1 MEECKL
7 YNNEELIEFFQ
18 KSLIEYAKVNLQED
32 FKEENINKKIN
43 IESWFFN
50 KHKKQLEKFNKIVE
64 TTNKKLHSLSIFQDV
79 IIHSSH
85 YFEIPI
91 YFSCDDYLELNYSTR
106 TASICDENNHINYE
120 LNSNPSPEFTL
131 LMFNHLKRL
140 YQKPIIDDNN
150 FTAFDVLYNS
160 IKDDYIFTS
169 YPFHYSFN
177 LKITTQQPIDF
188 QTFKKLSDA
197 FLFQVMLNCNIPCE
211 YCLNILALLDIN
223 TGGYFKKKNLN
234 ILTTPPQRIYH
245 NHIID
250 YYSLALSSNEPFA
263 QYLSY
268 YHVLEYFFDEVF
280 NENLRK
286 EFQNKITHP
295 NFSYKNNNELDKVID
310 FIKKETRDYKKN
322 GQGNELESLKLVLKK
337 FINRGEL
344 QKRLSPE
351 QIEYYLK
358 NKISF
363 SHAPTI
369 SFKDTEGFYNHLA
382 QRIYQTRNALVHSKE
397 GNVGRYKPYQ
407 DSEELSKEIPL
418 IKLVAEQVIINSSTP
433 L

>member
-1 MEECKL
+1 METIEL
-7 YNNEELIEFFQ
+7 YSCEELIEFFQ
-18 KSLIEYAKVNLQED
+18 KSLIEYAKINLQED
-32 FKEENINKKIN
+32 FKKENTNNKVN
-43 IESWFFN
+43 IEYWFYN
-50 KHKKQLEKFNKIVE
+50 KYKKQLEKFNKIVE
-64 TTNKKLHSLSIFQDV
+64 TTNKKLHSLSIFQGV

-120 LNSNPSPEFTL
+120 LNSNPSPEFIL

-140 YQKPIIDDNN
+140 YQKPTIDDNN

-160 IKDDYIFTS
+160 IIDDYIFTS
-169 YPFHYSFN
+169 YPFIHSFT
-177 LKITTQQPIDF
+177 LKISTQEPTNF
-188 QTFKKLSDA
+188 QTFKKLTDA
-197 FLFQVMLNCNIPCE
+197 FLFQVMLNCNVPCE
-211 YCLNILALLDIN
+211 YYSDILPLLDIS
-223 TGGYFKKKNLN
+223 TSDYLRKKNFN
-234 ILTTPPQRIYH
+234 TLTMPPQRIYH

-280 NENLRK
+280 NANLRD

-295 NFSYKNNNELDKVID
+295 NFSYKDNKALDKIIN
-310 FIKKETRDYKKN
+310 FIKKETRSYKEN
-322 GQGNELESLKLVLKK
+322 GQGNEFESLKQVLKK
-337 FINRGEL
+337 FIDINEL
-344 QKRLSPE
+344 QEKLTSE
-351 QIEYYLK
+351 QIEYFQK
-358 NKISF
+358 NQVSF

-369 SFKDTEGFYNHLA
+369 SFKDKEGFYNNLA
-382 QRIYQTRNALVHSKE
+382 QRIYQTRNSLVHSKE

-407 DSEELSKEIPL
+407 DSEELQKEIPL
-418 IKLVAEQVIINSSTP
+418 IKLIAEQVIINSSDP